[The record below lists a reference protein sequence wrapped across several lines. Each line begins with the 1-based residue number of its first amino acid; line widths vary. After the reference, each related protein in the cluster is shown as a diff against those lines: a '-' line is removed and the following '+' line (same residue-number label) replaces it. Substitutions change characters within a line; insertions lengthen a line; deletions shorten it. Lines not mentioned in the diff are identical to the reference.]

1 MNPAMTK
8 SLTVGEVRSWLP
20 RLLACGLL
28 VVSLAGWSADEHT
41 LPDLTVH
48 EWGTFTAIAG
58 KDGRA
63 AEWLPLSLPRY
74 PPSTDLPQFV
84 EHIRRQLQGGVAR
97 HHSHGD
103 ASALLLFTTRRDR

>member
-1 MNPAMTK
+1 MNPEIGK

-20 RLLACGLL
+20 RFLACGLL
-28 VVSLAGWSADEHT
+28 VVSLAGWTADEHT

-63 AEWLPLSLPRY
+63 AEWLPLGLPRY
-74 PPSTDLPQFV
+74 PPSTDPPQFV
-84 EHIRRQLQGGVAR
+84 EHINSDSGRVANGKLSRR
-97 HHSHGD
+97 
-103 ASALLLFTTRRDR
+103 ASINLASRIPSV